1 MKILVTLPTDPTL
14 AAQALAA
21 IRAVPGVEVEE
32 ARVEVRNIGGA
43 LDEVAGVGHFHLE
56 QMADGHWW
64 MDLGGVHV
72 DLTTRRAPISA
83 RSRWEPF
90 AMPTILDRAD
100 SARVDAPVVA
110 APPVELQITDGD
122 SRYSIDWSGIV
133 PPTYTVGDEE
143 DGE

>member
-1 MKILVTLPTDPTL
+1 MSRRILVALPDDPTL

-32 ARVEVRNIGGA
+32 VRVEVRNIGGA
-43 LDEVAGVGHFHLE
+43 LDEVVGVGHFHLE

-83 RSRWEPF
+83 RSRWEP
-90 AMPTILDRAD
+90 
-100 SARVDAPVVA
+100 DAPPAVIKDRLA
-110 APPVELQITDGD
+110 
-122 SRYSIDWSGIV
+122 
-133 PPTYTVGDEE
+133 PTYTVGDEE